1 MVIYPE
7 VIVTPD
13 TPTIKFHQPR
23 DQVDLSKELPRI
35 LHAQGWGCGTYFNV
49 QFLNH
54 EKTKLLACGRFV
66 VTEEVESI
74 QTNDA
79 NPYQP
84 MTKTVF
90 SRQAEQIGE
99 WWVPPAILV
108 RAFDEGIG
116 NQTMRPGEIKYIDPP
131 LMEEVTRTVEGTSPE
146 YRAAVAEEPKRR
158 GRPPKAA

>member
-7 VIVTPD
+7 VQVTPD
-13 TPTIKFHQPR
+13 CPTIKFNQPR
-23 DQVDLSKELPRI
+23 DQIDLNKELQRI

-54 EKTKLLACGRFV
+54 EKTKLLSCGRFV
-66 VTEEVESI
+66 VSEEVESL

-84 MTKTVF
+84 MTRTVF
-90 SRQAEQIGE
+90 SRVAMQIGG
-99 WWVPPAILV
+99 WWPERLNAQDDLQQPQSTVPTPEDHQDSSGAGMSV
-108 RAFDEGIG
+108 ATHQ
-116 NQTMRPGEIKYIDPP
+116 NSSTA
-131 LMEEVTRTVEGTSPE
+131 TVEE
-146 YRAAVAEEPKRR
+146 HKRR

>member
-13 TPTIKFHQPR
+13 TPTVRFNQPR
-23 DQVDLSKELPRI
+23 KKIDLEVELPRI
-35 LHAQGWGCGTYFNV
+35 LLREGWGCGTYFNV

-54 EKTKLLACGRFV
+54 EKTKVMACARFV
-66 VTEEVESI
+66 VSEELENT

-90 SRQAEQIGE
+90 LRHAAQIE
-99 WWVPPAILV
+99 DWWVK
-108 RAFDEGIG
+108 
-116 NQTMRPGEIKYIDPP
+116 T
-131 LMEEVTRTVEGTSPE
+131 
-146 YRAAVAEEPKRR
+146 EPKVDDKQP
-158 GRPPKAA
+158 GDTIETHDIKDAVKQKPDKKKSA